1 VATKNLTITEE
12 AYEQLRKHKRD
23 DESFTET
30 ILRLTGENRDVM
42 AGFGLLADDDTF
54 PGAATATRA
63 ELDSDLRERRDR

>member
-1 VATKNLTITEE
+1 MATKNLTITKE

-54 PGAATATRA
+54 PEATTATRA